1 TYNNYVIKYDMINNG
16 FVLYDIPMNG
26 FYVRGGS
33 LYFGSSL
40 TGVVYK
46 YGDVDN
52 DNGSAINSFWKSKD
66 FVNGVG
72 PFQDDEFVRLS
83 LLTTSVQNSTMT
95 VTYTINGSSSA
106 AFAMNLYDPLTA

>member
-1 TYNNYVIKYDMINNG
+1 
-16 FVLYDIPMNG
+16 
-26 FYVRGGS
+26 
-33 LYFGSSL
+33 
-40 TGVVYK
+40 
-46 YGDVDN
+46 
-52 DNGSAINSFWKSKD
+52 SKD

-106 AFAMNLYDPLTA
+106 AFAMNLYDPLTAYRYRNLNLPAGRIGTTFNLKFGNNAADQPYELFAIQYGFREKPWIVHP